1 MKKLMLVGGVA
12 LSATLAFGEAV
23 PQISGNTYTFDMD
36 SDDTYSTA
44 LSGSIAIV
52 KKGSGKLTLT
62 GSNTQTG
69 DITIEGGIL
78 GADVPGHFGKPKYVT
93 IKKNA
98 ALDFTPSSSSD
109 SSAGSLSDC
118 TRVDVEGTGPDGNG
132 AIRRTSG
139 AYSSA
144 NFIAN
149 LNLTG
154 DMTYNVGVAHRTYKS
169 IKLNGYKLTKIG
181 GADWVLNGVDVD
193 AADAGGR
200 VASMEIQDGNLIFQ
214 GSAKLTGSAA
224 NKLIWNNSDSKKII
238 QFWDYTGKSLVWTL
252 SVQKAFRFASAGDKD
267 KTTTAVWSGPVEG
280 AGYTVN
286 VEEGYNGTGLKH
298 LTVDGPCYK
307 AGSITMWGNL
317 ATLDLHT
324 SITNT
329 GTLNVNGSTLRI
341 SGNGKHSFGA
351 NWVINSEGKTDR
363 NVALELIDAGDV
375 NFPVAKW
382 IYFKGNNASY
392 VTSMTISN
400 SVLRFPSGSDGQLR
414 LGSAQNGINIL
425 YVQDGACVTSK
436 VNLAENASGSSG
448 SNSRNAV
455 YQTGG
460 EMVGLWNNNT
470 LETDNAPGAY
480 GYYEISGGSFIDHCF
495 RMGQQG
501 SGAFHQKGGAVNC
514 GVAAT
519 YLTYGGNGLYRMTGG
534 TANLRSN
541 VYLSSADP
549 SSAFSSGTCSAQ
561 SLLALSGAT
570 TKMTVAGAVSQEAK
584 SYFDNAIVA
593 VNDGATLACNRFVKS
608 TAAIASSY
616 KPEMHLA
623 VNGGVIMPTQGY
635 DWFDTAN
642 HSKDPDSFTIYGKG
656 LTVDTSK
663 CCEYQSTKPSLSEL
677 YMPMTKPTGK
687 SVASIALPASVAS
700 ETKYVGPTAVIVSGT
715 GHGAAAVAEFDSA
728 TRRITGITV
737 VAPGFGYD
745 DSTTATIMGPDGKT
759 PITCEVAMANAV
771 TTGGLTKRGAQ
782 ELRLYGANTYGG
794 ETVCEEGSLVFARD
808 GSYPGGDLN
817 LAGGQIYFDKSA
829 SISATIRTS
838 CAALFG
844 GTTFIRGNGDLD
856 LTGSTFEITDPENL
870 PQYADKGKV
879 TVCSVDSS
887 KTLIGVPTL
896 KGDYGNFSLVNDGKR
911 LRCGIRKGLVL
922 LVK

>member
-1 MKKLMLVGGVA
+1 MRKRVLTGWAVI
-12 LSATLAFGEAV
+12 SAALAFGEAT
-23 PQISGNTYTFDMD
+23 PSISGNTYTFDLGA
-36 SDDTYSTA
+36 DDTYSTP
-44 LSGSIAIV
+44 LSGAIAIV
-52 KKGSGKLTLT
+52 KRGSGKLTLT
-62 GSNTQTG
+62 GNNTQTG

-78 GADVPGHFGKPKYVT
+78 GADTPAHFGKPKYVT
-93 IKKNA
+93 IKKGA

-109 SSAGSLSDC
+109 DSAGNLSSC

-200 VASMEIQDGNLIFQ
+200 VASMEIQGGSLIFQ

-224 NKLIWNNSDSKKII
+224 NKLIWNNASDSLR
-238 QFWDYTGKSLVWTL
+238 FWDYTGHALVWTL
-252 SVQKAFRFASAGDKD
+252 DAKKNVRLNTAGDNN
-267 KTTTAVWSGPVEG
+267 KTTSNCWSGPING
-280 AGYTVN
+280 STSVN
-286 VEEGYNGTGLKH
+286 FEDSIAGTGLKN
-298 LTVDGPCYK
+298 LSVDGPYCK
-307 AGSITMWGNL
+307 ATSITMWGNK
-317 ATLDLHT
+317 AVVDLHT

-329 GTLNVNGSTLRI
+329 GTLNVNGNTLRI
-341 SGNGKHSFGA
+341 SGNGKHSFGG
-351 NWVINSEGKTDR
+351 NWVINNEGKTDR
-363 NVALELIDAGDV
+363 NVAVELIDAGDV
-375 NFPVAKW
+375 NFPAAKW
-382 IYFKGNNASY
+382 IYFKGNNTSY

-400 SVLRFPSGSDGQLR
+400 SVLRFPAGSDGQLR

-460 EMVGLWNNNT
+460 EMVALWNNNT

-495 RMGQQG
+495 RMGLQG

-514 GVAAT
+514 GVAGT

-541 VYLSSADP
+541 FYLSSANP
-549 SSAFSSGTCSAQ
+549 SSAYSSGTCSAQ
-561 SLLALSGAT
+561 SLLALSGVT
-570 TKMTVAGAVSQEAK
+570 TKMTVAGWVSQEAK
-584 SYFDNAIVA
+584 SYYNNAIVA
-593 VNDGATLACNRFVKS
+593 VNDGATLACNRFFKS

-616 KPEMHLA
+616 SPEMHLA
-623 VNGGVIMPTQGY
+623 VNGGVIMPTQGS

-663 CCEYQSTKPSLSEL
+663 SCEYQSTKPSLSEL

-794 ETVCEEGSLVFARD
+794 ETSCEEGSLVFKND
-808 GSYPGGDLN
+808 GAYPGGDLR
-817 LAGGQIYFDKSA
+817 LAGGRIYFDKSA

-838 CAALFG
+838 CADLFG
-844 GTTFIRGNGDLD
+844 GQSFIRVNGNLD
-856 LTGSTFEITDPENL
+856 LTGSTFEIVDPENL
-870 PQYADKGKV
+870 DLYKESGKV

-887 KTLIGVPTL
+887 KKITGMPTL
-896 KGDYGNFSLVNDGKR
+896 KADYGRFGFFGADSSLRFGYQ
-911 LRCGIRKGLVL
+911 KGLVI
-922 LVK
+922 VFR